1 MMPKT
6 TKLERSNKAHTR
18 LFNKHIITFG
28 SLSEVKAQYHV
39 EVLACQRAAKKVLPR
54 NEKRLLYKY
63 NQQKVYGS
71 GKGKSVSSKDYL
83 GIFKKYNVK
92 SL

>member
-1 MMPKT
+1 MSKL

-18 LFNKHIITFG
+18 LFNKHICTLG
-28 SLSEVKAQYHV
+28 SIRSKVKAQYHV
-39 EVLACQRAAKKVLPR
+39 EVLACQRAAKKILPR